1 MITPNNIEVFITRF
15 YAKVNRDELLSPIF
29 NQVAEV
35 DWNEHIPK
43 ICKFWNSVLLKTGEY
58 RGNAYQKHIDLTQ
71 MTSIDMKHF
80 DRWLELF
87 SKQAYIDFSES
98 DAEFVISKAQTIAR
112 SLKMGVLTPL

>member
-1 MITPNNIEVFITRF
+1 MITLDNIEVFITRF

-58 RGNAYQKHIDLTQ
+58 RDNAYQKHIDLAKLTP
-71 MTSIDMKHF
+71 IDVKHF

-87 SKQAYIDFSES
+87 SKQAYIDFSVE
-98 DAEFVISKAQTIAR
+98 DADFVISKANTIAR
-112 SLKMGVLTPL
+112 SLKMGVIAPL